1 MELPKKDGC
10 DGQTMYTGISDG
22 FAQYM
27 NMPRLGEEEQDS
39 SCALPELA
47 ESDPAA
53 LGRTS
58 DYYTAMEALDWHLS
72 MEEETWYLPATL
84 SPGYSSLSLS
94 STFSDSV
101 STQHQPAQST
111 GHDDGEVSS
120 SFPAFKS
127 IRQPSAAM
135 LMGGFKKWRHLQTY
149 LLHLSSEPGVV
160 RDALLCLEDILSHEL
175 GIQSPTNS
183 DKDITSDARFQHA
196 KDHLIQVCGKEEE
209 LSSKDLEN
217 LLAALYLLAWVEVIR
232 LKQPERTEETTFP
245 SEQADMI
252 IVQSD
257 CKWNR
262 YSRQLLSCFNSLDAK
277 ACHLGGNPI
286 LSEKALA
293 VVSRYP
299 IQITDCGYDDDD
311 EAKKAAAES
320 KETNILSS
328 SPDKSETF
336 QQGYYHPTEAAAVSQ
351 LAKEVI
357 NTKQVVL
364 RAVLQPVAEWY
375 LRTQVYFRHITC
387 LDKHRRPRFT
397 PDDELQVSLRG
408 RQIQSELEDLW
419 EERPTIVS
427 LTAADLAQTMA
438 PDLASRIHEVF
449 GVYLASY
456 WILFVYLHRV
466 CWWHLPHTTT
476 VTNALSQTWK
486 NLQCSYSSS
495 EEDAE
500 EEREQEERRS
510 SQLKRKNKK
519 RTVHPALMWPVFI
532 YGSETT
538 SDTEQKWAV
547 EQIKRLALPRPIVM
561 ESDGYKCSDRLPPLR
576 LSQGVT
582 QNALRAGMLL
592 ESLIMQQRSSGA
604 RVDIR
609 DLAVDMFGC
618 FFSIV

>member
-1 MELPKKDGC
+1 
-10 DGQTMYTGISDG
+10 
-22 FAQYM
+22 M
-27 NMPRLGEEEQDS
+27 NMPRLGEEERDS
-39 SCALPELA
+39 PCALPELV
-47 ESDPAA
+47 ESDAA
-53 LGRTS
+53 AMGRTS
-58 DYYTAMEALDWHLS
+58 DYYTATEALDWHLS
-72 MEEETWYLPATL
+72 MEEDTWYLPVNL

-94 STFSDSV
+94 STFSESV
-101 STQHQPAQST
+101 ATRHPPEQSICL
-111 GHDDGEVSS
+111 DNEKMPSC
-120 SFPAFKS
+120 SFAAFKS

-149 LLHLSSEPGVV
+149 LLHLSSKQGVV
-160 RDALLCLEDILSHEL
+160 QDALLCLEDILSHEL
-175 GIQSPTNS
+175 GMQSSTSS
-183 DKDITSDARFQHA
+183 DKDMTSDARFQHA
-196 KDHLIQVCGKEEE
+196 KDHLIQVCSGNEDEM
-209 LSSKDLEN
+209 SSKCLEH

-252 IVQSD
+252 IVQGD
-257 CKWNR
+257 GKWNR

-277 ACHLGGNPI
+277 ACHLGGSPI

-299 IQITDCGYDDDD
+299 IQITDCGYDD
-311 EAKKAAAES
+311 EANDGAAES
-320 KETNILSS
+320 KETLVLSS
-328 SPDKSETF
+328 SPNEPETF
-336 QQGYYHPTEAAAVSQ
+336 QQGYYHPEEAATAASQ
-351 LAKEVI
+351 LAKGI
-357 NTKQVVL
+357 IDTKQVVL

-397 PDDELQVSLRG
+397 PEDELQVSLRG

-438 PDLASRIHEVF
+438 PDVASRMHEVF

-486 NLQCSYSSS
+486 NLQSSYSSS
-495 EEDAE
+495 EEETE
-500 EEREQEERRS
+500 EEQQQEEGRRS
-510 SQLKRKNKK
+510 GSHLKKKKK

-532 YGSETT
+532 YGSETMCD
-538 SDTEQKWAV
+538 SEQKWAV

-592 ESLIMQQRSSGA
+592 EALIIQQRSSGA